1 MQQENNIEKKLKE
14 KLKDT
19 FDGFELVIGY
29 SQSKIPLKV
38 NPMFMHSK
46 EETDNLIF
54 NKLCINN
61 LASYS
66 YALSN
71 ELKGKIGIVL
81 KPCDAKSISQLIS
94 EGLLNKERVKS
105 IVVGCDGILDY
116 KKISKEIG
124 GLKIISADTKNEQI
138 KIGTIDENF
147 TLEAKNFYAD
157 KCYTCKIS
165 DAPPYF
171 DEFIEND
178 LKLNVL
184 QIKEYEDV
192 ENFEKL
198 GLEEI
203 NSFWDAQFDSCI
215 RCYACRNICPL
226 EICRDRCIAQLDVPH
241 WQSQKINSAEG
252 KFFQL
257 IRVFHLAGRCTE
269 CGECERVCPANIH
282 LMKLMKKINKD
293 VLKLFNYRPG
303 FNPDEKPPLLTF
315 KNVEKNIKEEEL
327 I

>member
-1 MQQENNIEKKLKE
+1 MQQENSVEKKLKE
-14 KLKDT
+14 KIREV

-38 NPMFMHSK
+38 NPLFIKGK
-46 EETDNLIF
+46 EEIDGLIF

-61 LASYS
+61 LATYS

-81 KPCDAKSISQLIS
+81 KPCDARSVSQLIS
-94 EGLLNKERVKS
+94 EELLNKDRVKS
-105 IVVGCDGILDY
+105 IVVGCAGILDY
-116 KKISKEIG
+116 KKIYKEIG
-124 GLKIISADTKNEQI
+124 GLKIISADIKDEQI
-138 KIGTIDENF
+138 IIDTIDESF
-147 TLEAKNFYAD
+147 TLEAKNFYAG
-157 KCYTCKIS
+157 KCYSCKIY
-165 DAPPYF
+165 DNPPYY
-171 DEFIEND
+171 DEFIENES
-178 LKLNVL
+178 KLNIE
-184 QIKEYEDV
+184 QENEYEDV
-192 ENFEKL
+192 EKFEKL
-198 GLEEI
+198 NLEEI
-203 NSFWDAQFDSCI
+203 NAFWDLQFGKCI

-226 EICRDRCIAQLDVPH
+226 EICRDKCIAQLDVPH

-269 CGECERVCPANIH
+269 CGECERVCPANIQI
-282 LMKLMKKINKD
+282 MKLMKKVNKD

-303 FNPDEKPPLLTF
+303 YNLDEKPPLLTF

>member
-1 MQQENNIEKKLKE
+1 MQQENSVEKKLKE
-14 KLKDT
+14 KIREV
-19 FDGFELVIGY
+19 FDDFELVIGY

-38 NPMFMHSK
+38 NPLFIKGK
-46 EETDNLIF
+46 EQIDDLIF
-54 NKLCINN
+54 NKFCINN
-61 LASYS
+61 LATYS

-81 KPCDAKSISQLIS
+81 KPCDARSVSQLIS
-94 EGLLNKERVKS
+94 EELLNKDRVKS
-105 IVVGCDGILDY
+105 IVVGCAGILDY
-116 KKISKEIG
+116 KKIFKEIG
-124 GLKIISADTKNEQI
+124 GLKIISADIKDEQLRI
-138 KIGTIDENF
+138 NTIDESF
-147 TLEAKNFYAD
+147 TLEAKNFYAG
-157 KCYTCKIS
+157 KCYSCKIY
-165 DAPPYF
+165 DNPPYY

-178 LKLNVL
+178 SKLN
-184 QIKEYEDV
+184 IEPEKEYEDL
-192 ENFEKL
+192 EKFEKL
-198 GLEEI
+198 NLEEI
-203 NSFWDAQFDSCI
+203 NAFWDSQFDNCI

-226 EICRDRCIAQLDVPH
+226 EICRDKCIAQLDAPH

-269 CGECERVCPANIH
+269 CGECERVCPANIQI
-282 LMKLMKKINKD
+282 MKLMKKVNKD

-303 FNPDEKPPLLTF
+303 FNLDEKPPLLTF